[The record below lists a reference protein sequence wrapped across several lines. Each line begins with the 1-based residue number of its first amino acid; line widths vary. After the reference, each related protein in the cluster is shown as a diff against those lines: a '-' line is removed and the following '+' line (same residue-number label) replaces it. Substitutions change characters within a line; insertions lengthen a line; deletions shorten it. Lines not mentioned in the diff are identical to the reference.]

1 MHLRDDGVVIDWG
14 GILEK
19 RGTVDVKCRT
29 GESIL
34 RIPVI
39 ASRLTGYKV
48 DGLYGMVKKGEVYLT
63 IGVSG
68 ELVLGLC
75 KEKFVFVVG
84 EEFALISV

>member
-1 MHLRDDGVVIDWG
+1 VHLRDDGVVIDWG

-39 ASRLTGYKV
+39 TSRLTGYKV

>member
-1 MHLRDDGVVIDWG
+1 VHLRDDGVVIDWG

-39 ASRLTGYKV
+39 TRRLTGYKV
-48 DGLYGMVKKGEVYLT
+48 DGLYGVVKKGEVYLA
-63 IGVSG
+63 IGIGG
-68 ELVLGLC
+68 ELILGLC
-75 KEKFVFVVG
+75 KEKFMFVIG